1 MIKSRRLLVLYFV
14 LLVVVLFT
22 MGQLFLVRR
31 QIKGQVFRDFQQIRD
46 EGVLRVVTEYSP
58 TDYYIKGDTV
68 LGFQYELCQAISDLS
83 GMEVQIRLEASL
95 ATSFELLAN
104 RQVDVIAQNIPV
116 TTDNKEAFLFTDPI
130 VLNCQV
136 LIQRKPTSRETDG
149 STLIRNQLDLAGKTV
164 YIPKDSPAKLR
175 LRNLE
180 REIGDTIYIVEDEV
194 YSSEQLIIMV
204 AKGDIDYAVCDQHI
218 AAYMKKELPEIDDQ
232 TNISFTQFQSWAV
245 RKECVELRD
254 SLNHWLGQ
262 IKERGLYERIFNRYY
277 K

>member
-1 MIKSRRLLVLYFV
+1 MIRSRRLLVLYFV

-22 MGQLFLVRR
+22 MGQLFWVRR
-31 QIKGQVFRDFQQIRD
+31 QVEGQAFRDFQQIRD

-116 TTDNKEAFLFTDPI
+116 TTDNKEAFLFIDPI

-136 LIQRKPTSRETDG
+136 LIQRKPTSRETD

-180 REIGDTIYIVEDEV
+180 REIGDTIYVVEDEV

>member
-1 MIKSRRLLVLYFV
+1 MIRSRRLLVLYFV

-22 MGQLFLVRR
+22 MGQLFWVRR
-31 QIKGQVFRDFQQIRD
+31 QVEGQAFRDFQQIRD

-136 LIQRKPTSRETDG
+136 LIQRKPTSRETD

-180 REIGDTIYIVEDEV
+180 REIGDTIYVVEDEV